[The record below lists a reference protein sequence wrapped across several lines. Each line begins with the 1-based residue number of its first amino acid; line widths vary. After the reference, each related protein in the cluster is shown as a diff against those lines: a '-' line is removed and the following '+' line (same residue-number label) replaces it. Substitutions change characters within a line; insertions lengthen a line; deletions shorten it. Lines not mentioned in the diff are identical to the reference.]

1 MSKQNMTT
9 IDPNKLRAFVEEKGV
24 ENVTSMIGKAPGYFY
39 NVYAR
44 ESMPT
49 PVLNAMCTI
58 FDVSPADIKPDPPK
72 PKPPVIV
79 ESLDKPI
86 PSKSEQR
93 AASPMPSVG
102 YALDLRVYPA
112 FVSLALYDDSKLL
125 KFAKAK
131 IKNGE
136 KASQIDVVQAISYAA
151 HMLYKFMEQ
160 DDIR

>member
-1 MSKQNMTT
+1 MSKQTMTI

-24 ENVTSMIGKAPGYFY
+24 NSVTKMLGKSNGYFH

-44 ESMPT
+44 KTMPES
-49 PVLNAMCTI
+49 VLSAMCTI

-72 PKPPVIV
+72 PPVLV
-79 ESLDKPI
+79 ETLDKPI
-86 PSKSEQR
+86 PTKSEQR
-93 AASPMPSVG
+93 AASPMPSIG

-112 FVSLALYDDSKLL
+112 FVNLALYEDSKML

-136 KASQIDVVQAISYAA
+136 NASQLDIVQAISYAA

-160 DDIR
+160 DAIE

>member
-1 MSKQNMTT
+1 MSKQTMTI

-24 ENVTSMIGKAPGYFY
+24 NSVTKMLGKSSGYFH

-44 ESMPT
+44 KTMPES
-49 PVLNAMCTI
+49 VLSAMCTI

-72 PKPPVIV
+72 PPVLV
-79 ESLDKPI
+79 ETLDKPI
-86 PSKSEQR
+86 PTKSEQR
-93 AASPMPSVG
+93 AASPMPSIG

-112 FVSLALYDDSKLL
+112 FVNLALYEDSKML

-136 KASQIDVVQAISYAA
+136 NASQLDVVQAISYAA

-160 DDIR
+160 DAIE

>member
-1 MSKQNMTT
+1 MSKQTMTI

-24 ENVTSMIGKAPGYFY
+24 NSVTKMLGKSSGYFH

-44 ESMPT
+44 KTMPES
-49 PVLNAMCTI
+49 VLSAMCTI

-72 PKPPVIV
+72 PPVIV
-79 ESLDKPI
+79 ETLDKPI
-86 PSKSEQR
+86 PTKSEQR
-93 AASPMPSVG
+93 AASPMPSIG

-112 FVSLALYDDSKLL
+112 FVNLALYEDSKML

-136 KASQIDVVQAISYAA
+136 NASQLDVVQAISYAA

-160 DDIR
+160 DAIE

>member
-24 ENVTSMIGKAPGYFY
+24 ENVTSMIGKSPGYFY

-58 FDVSPADIKPDPPK
+58 FDSTPESFKPDPAPVAAPVQTTRASVLPVPK
-72 PKPPVIV
+72 
-79 ESLDKPI
+79 
-86 PSKSEQR
+86 
-93 AASPMPSVG
+93 SPMPSIG

-136 KASQIDVVQAISYAA
+136 KASRLDIVQAISYAA

-160 DDIR
+160 DEIA

>member
-9 IDPNKLRAFVEEKGV
+9 IDPNKLRTFVEEKGV
-24 ENVTSMIGKAPGYFY
+24 ENVTSMIGKAPGYFH

-49 PVLNAMCTI
+49 SVLNAMCTI

-72 PKPPVIV
+72 PPLAVVLSEPLPYKSEPPVP
-79 ESLDKPI
+79 K
-86 PSKSEQR
+86 
-93 AASPMPSVG
+93 SPMPSIG

-136 KASQIDVVQAISYAA
+136 KASRLDIVQAISYAA